1 MAASRTNEK
10 HATAVL
16 DAAERVCGSRVQ
28 ARTWFHNEPIDVFDN
43 QTAEQL
49 VAAGR
54 SENLLRYLRSLEA
67 GWLG

>member
-1 MAASRTNEK
+1 MAESSAIEK
-10 HATAVL
+10 DTRAVL
-16 DAAERVCGSRVQ
+16 DAALRVCGSRAQ
-28 ARTWFHNEPIDVFDN
+28 ARTWFHNEPLGVFDN

-49 VAAGR
+49 VATGR